1 MKEKTILKMPPYYFP
16 EQISSSHLT
25 EDLNNAF
32 CDADFHTVVITPTP
46 CRGIDNET
54 RHKYQKRRHEIQIDK
69 KIDIYRFPLYREGK
83 NIVGRAIRYLLCNL
97 IQYYKGIHQN
107 SIDIVFSGS
116 TPPTQGLLCGKV
128 ARKISK
134 KNKYK
139 VPFVYNL
146 QDVFP
151 DSLVSTGITKKE
163 SLLWKVGRI
172 IEDRTYKLADTI
184 IVISNDIKQN
194 IMMKGVPEN
203 KIVVIPNW
211 VDTSEVHPVLRD
223 NNQLYDELDIDK
235 SKFIVSYAGNMGAS
249 QGIDT
254 IIQAAKKLKT
264 NKNISFVLFG
274 GGSKFDHYAKLVA
287 GMENVKLYPLQSPDR
302 ISEVYSLGDVSVV
315 ACRWGVGAGAV
326 PSKSLSIM
334 ATGTPILLSFDEGTE
349 LWQLIK
355 ENNSGFLAEAE
366 NVDSLV
372 EQILIAY
379 NNPSEIRN
387 KGINAL
393 NLVRRNY
400 SKANAMDAYVSI
412 MKSIVRR

>member
-1 MKEKTILKMPPYYFP
+1 MRVLFLDAYFEPEQIAFTHLEHDLLEGLVNAGHEVEIVCPTPTRGITPEKAKAYKKRKSEYMLKKHVHITRFSAPQEGKNPFIRALRYFWCNLRTYQIGKDEKTI
-16 EQISSSHLT
+16 
-25 EDLNNAF
+25 DVVF
-32 CDADFHTVVITPTP
+32 C
-46 CRGIDNET
+46 N
-54 RHKYQKRRHEIQIDK
+54 
-69 KIDIYRFPLYREGK
+69 
-83 NIVGRAIRYLLCNL
+83 
-97 IQYYKGIHQN
+97 
-107 SIDIVFSGS
+107 S
-116 TPPTQGLLCGKV
+116 TPPTQGWIAGKV
-128 ARKISK
+128 AK
-134 KNKYK
+134 KLH
-139 VPFVYNL
+139 VPLIYSL

-151 DSLVSTGITKKE
+151 DSLVTTGITSKG
-163 SLLWKVGRI
+163 SALWKIGRKL
-172 IEDRTYKLADTI
+172 EDATYKLADTI

-194 IMMKGVPEN
+194 IMMKGGPEN

-223 NNQLYDELDIDK
+223 NNQLYGELDIDK

-315 ACRWGVGAGAV
+315 ACRRGVGAGAV